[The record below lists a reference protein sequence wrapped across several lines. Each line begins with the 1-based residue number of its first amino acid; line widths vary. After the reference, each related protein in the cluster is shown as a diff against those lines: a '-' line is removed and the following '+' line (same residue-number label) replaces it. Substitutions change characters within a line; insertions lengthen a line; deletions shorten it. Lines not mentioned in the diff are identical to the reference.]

1 MPVFIG
7 LDIGS
12 SSVRAVAFNE
22 GLVPLH
28 AAQRQYPMYFPK
40 PGWAEQDPYLILSC
54 TLSVLTETAQS
65 LKEKGIL
72 KELKGIGASGFMHSS
87 MAVGLDREP
96 LTSLLPWADQRT
108 AAQVQRFRR
117 EYNGR
122 EIYNRTGCPVHTT
135 YVPCK
140 ISWFRESMPELDKS
154 TWRYMS
160 AKEWVLGR
168 LTNNYVTDLGIA
180 SGSGLMNMQTKDFD
194 EIALRCAG
202 IGREMLN
209 PLMEPDTMMGMIT
222 PDISRITGIPH
233 DTPVIVGSSD
243 AAMSSLGSGAAGI
256 GETAAMIGT
265 SGAIRMASDRPLTD
279 IGMKCWCYYLA
290 QGKWIFGGA
299 TNNGGNI
306 LSWFKDLLVE
316 AYGEIGGRSELSYE
330 NLIKLAGESPAGAK
344 GLLFLA
350 FLAGERAPGWNEN
363 ARGALLGLTLSHKA
377 EDVARSILEGTV
389 YQLEGVYEALK
400 RQGMCSGRIV
410 ATGGFAKSDLWLRI
424 MAAVLNTDIE
434 VPLSFEG
441 SSAGAAAM
449 AMVGVGYKE
458 GLEWTSLVRRG
469 ARIIRPDVREAA
481 RYVEI
486 LKVYYKAYEALGKT
500 CEELVRIA

>member
-1 MPVFIG
+1 M
-7 LDIGS
+7 
-12 SSVRAVAFNE
+12 
-22 GLVPLH
+22 
-28 AAQRQYPMYFPK
+28 
-40 PGWAEQDPYLILSC
+40 
-54 TLSVLTETAQS
+54 
-65 LKEKGIL
+65 
-72 KELKGIGASGFMHSS
+72 
-87 MAVGLDREP
+87 
-96 LTSLLPWADQRT
+96 
-108 AAQVQRFRR
+108 
-117 EYNGR
+117 
-122 EIYNRTGCPVHTT
+122 
-135 YVPCK
+135 
-140 ISWFRESMPELDKS
+140 
-154 TWRYMS
+154 
-160 AKEWVLGR
+160 
-168 LTNNYVTDLGIA
+168 
-180 SGSGLMNMQTKDFD
+180 
-194 EIALRCAG
+194 
-202 IGREMLN
+202 
-209 PLMEPDTMMGMIT
+209 
-222 PDISRITGIPH
+222 
-233 DTPVIVGSSD
+233 
-243 AAMSSLGSGAAGI
+243 
-256 GETAAMIGT
+256 
-265 SGAIRMASDRPLTD
+265 
-279 IGMKCWCYYLA
+279 
-290 QGKWIFGGA
+290 
-299 TNNGGNI
+299 
-306 LSWFKDLLVE
+306 
-316 AYGEIGGRSELSYE
+316 SYE